1 MGLQNPLAA
10 TNAVQKER
18 KSEKEKAKDG
28 FVIFFFLFAFSSSR
42 VFVACTLLC
51 SYQFFTLPIV

>member
-10 TNAVQKER
+10 TNAMQKER

-28 FVIFFFLFAFSSSR
+28 FVIFFFFLLSHLAGFLLL
-42 VFVACTLLC
+42 VLCFVLIN
-51 SYQFFTLPIV
+51 FFILPIV